1 MAFVPITGMDTPA
14 GRMKEMAYR
23 AEQGPYA
30 WCDRCDILG
39 KKGSKCP
46 RCHEKMDW
54 EKKK

>member
-14 GRMKEMAYR
+14 GRMREMAYR
-23 AEQGPYA
+23 AERPLA
-30 WCDRCDILG
+30 MCMRCDILG

-46 RCHEKMDW
+46 RCQGKMDW